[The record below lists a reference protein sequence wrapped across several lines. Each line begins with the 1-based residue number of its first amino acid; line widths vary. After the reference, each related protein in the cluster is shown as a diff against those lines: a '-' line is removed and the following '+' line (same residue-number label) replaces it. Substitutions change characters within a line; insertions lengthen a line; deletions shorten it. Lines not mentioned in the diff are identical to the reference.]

1 MTKEEVIKEYRLREI
16 LAAARRVMGRYAMQ
30 GTTIDRVAEEAGIA
44 KGTIYLYFTSK
55 DDLVHAAVLEGVR
68 EMIAEMIR
76 SDDATKP
83 PLERIRNLI
92 LSQFRVQASNL
103 DFLKTLIIGNS
114 LDFEVESEAGRQFM
128 RVYAGFLNF
137 SASIFQ
143 AAIDHGA
150 IRPIDP
156 QFAAFMLG
164 EMITGSLRRRLL
176 KLASSP
182 LEADA
187 DAVIEL
193 FLKGIQV
200 IPCA

>member
-1 MTKEEVIKEYRLREI
+1 
-16 LAAARRVMGRYAMQ
+16 MGRYAMQ
-30 GTTIDRVAEEAGIA
+30 GTTIDRVAEEAGVA
-44 KGTIYLYFTSK
+44 KGTIYLYFNSK
-55 DDLVHAAVLEGVR
+55 DDLVHAAVLEGLR
-68 EMIAEMIR
+68 EIMEETVR
-76 SDDATKP
+76 SDDPAKP
-83 PLERIRNLI
+83 PIERIRDLI
-92 LSQFRVQASNL
+92 LSQYRIEASNQ

-114 LDFEVESEAGRQFM
+114 LDVEVESASGREFM
-128 RVYAGFLNF
+128 RVYAEFLNF

-187 DAVIEL
+187 DAVVEL